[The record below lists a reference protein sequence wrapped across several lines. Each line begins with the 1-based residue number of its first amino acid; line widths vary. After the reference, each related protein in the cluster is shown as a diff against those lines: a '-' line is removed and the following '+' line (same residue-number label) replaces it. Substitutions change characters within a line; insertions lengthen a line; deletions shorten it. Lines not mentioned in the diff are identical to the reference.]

1 MVILQKDEPETSYIL
16 VELFNQCLKE
26 SCFQDCWNVSLL
38 FRVFKNVREIST
50 AKSYCP
56 VSPLPTASKVFE
68 KHVNNKLVD
77 CLEKFGLFSDSQYG
91 FRSSRSTADL
101 LIVVSVRTTQGL
113 LKL

>member
-1 MVILQKDEPETSYIL
+1 MSLKLIL

-101 LIVVSVRTTQGL
+101 LIVVSDRTTQGL